1 MAMDEQTHRH
11 SSDQDL
17 PLLVHL
23 AELRTRLIHA
33 LIATV
38 LAGIVCYLFA
48 DPIMSRAQ
56 AAIAPALPSGK
67 LVFISPVESFL
78 VQLKFSF
85 FLGLLVALPYVLY
98 QAWAFVYIALY
109 PNEKR
114 FLMITLLASL
124 ISFYAGGSFSW
135 FIALPF
141 AIKFLVVGTI
151 FTPMISVDSYF
162 SFLIFSTLV
171 FGVIFQTPLVI
182 YTGYRSRLLSI
193 DFLRSARRYAIL
205 VIFVLA
211 GIFSPPDVFSQFLV
225 ALPMLLLYELGIL
238 LCRIFPR
245 PVQSATLESDTTE
258 PEVKE

>member
-1 MAMDEQTHRH
+1 MDGQSPHH

-23 AELRTRLIHA
+23 AELRSRLIHA
-33 LIATV
+33 LIASA
-38 LAGIVCYLFA
+38 LAGLVCYMFA
-48 DPIMSRAQ
+48 DPIMLYAQ
-56 AAIAPALPSGK
+56 AAISPALPSGK

-85 FLGLLVALPYVLY
+85 FLGLLFALPYVLY

-135 FIALPF
+135 FVALPF
-141 AIKFLVVGTI
+141 AIRFLVVGTI

-182 YTGYRSRLLSI
+182 YTGYRSHLLSI

-211 GIFSPPDVFSQFLV
+211 GVFSPPDVFSQFLV
-225 ALPMLLLYELGIL
+225 AMPMLLLYELGIL
-238 LCRIFPR
+238 LCRIFPGPGR
-245 PVQSATLESDTTE
+245 AATDNPGNQETE
-258 PEVKE
+258 VN